1 MSEPIIS
8 IWSIGIGKDKR
19 WVCQARLRR
28 LGQKPITVQRRH
40 PVKSV
45 AYERA
50 TAALDAL
57 RVPMSA
63 PERTTV
69 SESIDLYL
77 RALEGT
83 IKDTTIGEYAY
94 QLGHYFCPDFGARSI
109 DEVSPDDV
117 RRLLRKLLYRGLSVS
132 TANTIRT
139 RISGLYEFLRREQL
153 TEKNPASLVK
163 PFRASL
169 GGETLVQR
177 PWDLSEVR
185 DAVKASESGDLHL
198 FLVLCLFTGLRRGE
212 VAALRWADVDEAKK
226 TIEISKTAVTSR
238 AWKGGAG
245 TRGTYVQEPKTQSSK
260 RAVYC
265 SDEVM
270 KALYKAR
277 RRFAEQVGRLPG
289 PEDFLIYK
297 DDGSAFVPSSLRNVF
312 VRFCRR
318 NNLRQIRLH
327 DLRHTSAVIAL
338 EAGIPL
344 EAVSEGLGHSG
355 VDITKRIYAPKVAGL
370 GIRYA
375 TQLDAFISET
385 KPVEHLRGQE
395 VQGA

>member
-8 IWSIGIGKDKR
+8 IWSIGTGKDKR

-50 TAALDAL
+50 TAALEAL
-57 RVPMSA
+57 RAPKSA
-63 PERTTV
+63 HEGV
-69 SESIDLYL
+69 SVEAAISRYL
-77 RALEGT
+77 VALEGT
-83 IKDTTIGEYAY
+83 IKETTIGEYAY
-94 QLGHYFCPDFGARSI
+94 QLGHYFGPHFGAKSI

-117 RRLLRKLLYRGLSVS
+117 RRLLRKLLDRGLSVA

-139 RISGLYEFLRREQL
+139 RISGLYEFLRREEI
-153 TEKNPASLVK
+153 TEKNPAALVK
-163 PFRASL
+163 PFRATM
-169 GGETLVQR
+169 GGETLVR
-177 PWDLSEVR
+177 EPWDLSEVR
-185 DAVKASESGDLHL
+185 DAVKAAEFSALHL

-212 VAALRWADVDEAKK
+212 AAALRWGDVDEAKK

-238 AWKGGAG
+238 AWKEGTG
-245 TRGTYVQEPKTQSSK
+245 TRGTYVQEPKTRSSK
-260 RAVYC
+260 RTVYC

-270 KALYKAR
+270 KALYKSR

-289 PEDFLIYK
+289 PDDPLIYK

-312 VRFCRR
+312 VRFCSK

-355 VDITKRIYAPKVAGL
+355 LDITKRIYAPKVAGL

-385 KPVEHLRGQE
+385 DSEADLLTEE
-395 VQGA
+395 VKNA

>member
-8 IWSIGIGKDKR
+8 IWPIGTGKDKR

-28 LGQKPITVQRRH
+28 LGQKPISVQRRH

-50 TAALDAL
+50 TAALEAL
-57 RVPMSA
+57 RA
-63 PERTTV
+63 PKPAPKGTTV
-69 SESIDLYL
+69 SDSIDRYL
-77 RALEGT
+77 HALEGT

-94 QLGHYFCPDFGARSI
+94 QLEHFFSTDLGARSI
-109 DEVSPDDV
+109 EEVSPDDV
-117 RRLLRKLLYRGLSVS
+117 RHLLRNLLDRGLSVS

-163 PFRASL
+163 PFRASMEA
-169 GGETLVQR
+169 ETRVKR

-185 DAVKASESGDLHL
+185 DVLKASENGELHL
-198 FLVLCLFTGLRRGE
+198 FFVLCLFTGLRRGE
-212 VAALRWADVDEAKK
+212 VAALRWTDVDEAKK
-226 TIEISKTAVTSR
+226 TINISRTAVSSR
-238 AWKGGAG
+238 AWKGGAIA
-245 TRGTYVQEPKTQSSK
+245 RGTYIQEPKTRTSI
-260 RAVYC
+260 RTVYC
-265 SDEVM
+265 SDEVL

-277 RRFAEQVGRLPG
+277 RRFAEQVGRLPE
-289 PEDFLIYK
+289 PDDALIYK
-297 DDGSAFVPSSLRNVF
+297 DDGTAYVPSSLRNVF
-312 VRFCRR
+312 VRFCSK
-318 NNLRQIRLH
+318 NNFRQIRLH

-370 GIRYA
+370 GIRFA
-375 TQLDAFISET
+375 SQLDAFISQT
-385 KPVEHLRGQE
+385 APGEHLPSQE
-395 VQGA
+395 TQSA

>member
-8 IWSIGIGKDKR
+8 IWSVGTGKEKR

-28 LGQKPITVQRRH
+28 LGQKPISVQRRH

-50 TAALDAL
+50 TAALEAL
-57 RVPMSA
+57 RAPKSA
-63 PERTTV
+63 HEGV
-69 SESIDLYL
+69 SVEAAISRYL
-77 RALEGT
+77 VALEGT

-94 QLGHYFCPDFGARSI
+94 QLGHYFGPDFGARAI
-109 DEVSPDDV
+109 DEVSPADV
-117 RRLLRKLLYRGLSVS
+117 RRLLRKLLDRGLSIS

-139 RISGLYEFLRREQL
+139 RISSLYEFLRREQL
-153 TEKNPASLVK
+153 AEKNPASLVK

-185 DAVKASESGDLHL
+185 DALKAAEAGELHL

-212 VAALRWADVDEAKK
+212 VAALRWRDVDESQK
-226 TIEISKTAVTSR
+226 TLDISKTAVTSR
-238 AWKGGAG
+238 AWKGGVVS
-245 TRGTYVQEPKTQSSK
+245 RGTYTQEPKTKSSK
-260 RAVYC
+260 RTVYC
-265 SDEVM
+265 SNEVL
-270 KALYKAR
+270 KALYKSR
-277 RRFAEQVGRLPG
+277 RRFAEQVGRLPE
-289 PEDFLIYK
+289 PEDPLIYK
-297 DDGSAFVPSSLRNVF
+297 DDGTAFVPSSLRNVF
-312 VRFCRR
+312 VRFCKQ
-318 NNLRQIRLH
+318 NGIRQIRLH

-355 VDITKRIYAPKVAGL
+355 VDITKRIYAPRVAGL

-375 TQLDAFISET
+375 SQLDAFISET
-385 KPVEHLRGQE
+385 DSAARFLGEE
-395 VQGA
+395 VKSA

>member
-8 IWSIGIGKDKR
+8 IWPIGTGKDKR

-28 LGQKPITVQRRH
+28 LGQKPISVQRRH

-50 TAALDAL
+50 TAALEAL
-57 RVPMSA
+57 RAPKSA
-63 PERTTV
+63 HEGV
-69 SESIDLYL
+69 SVEAAISRYL
-77 RALEGT
+77 VALEGT

-94 QLGHYFCPDFGARSI
+94 QLGHYFGPDFGARSI

-117 RRLLRKLLYRGLSVS
+117 RRLLRKLLDRGLSVS

-185 DAVKASESGDLHL
+185 DAVKASEGGDLHL
-198 FLVLCLFTGLRRGE
+198 FLVLCIFTGLRRGE

-226 TIEISKTAVTSR
+226 TIEVSKTAVSSR
-238 AWKGGAG
+238 AWKRGELA
-245 TRGTYVQEPKTQSSK
+245 RGTYVQEPKTRSSK
-260 RAVYC
+260 RTVYC
-265 SDEVM
+265 SDEVL

-277 RRFAEQVGRLPG
+277 RRFTEQVGKLPG
-289 PEDFLIYK
+289 PKDALIFK

-312 VRFCRR
+312 LRFCRK

-355 VDITKRIYAPKVAGL
+355 VDITKRIYAPKVEGL
-370 GIRYA
+370 GVRYA

-385 KPVEHLRGQE
+385 NSESHPLTEE
-395 VQGA
+395 VKSA